1 MIHQPTVL
9 VLDEP
14 TAGVDVNLRRQL
26 WKYIIK
32 LNKMGTTILL
42 TTHYIE
48 EAEKLCD
55 RISII
60 NKGKLIIAE
69 TKVKIMN
76 RFKKTKLEDIFIKL
90 TKT

>member
-1 MIHQPTVL
+1 
-9 VLDEP
+9 
-14 TAGVDVNLRRQL
+14 
-26 WKYIIK
+26 
-32 LNKMGTTILL
+32 MGTTILL

-76 RFKKTKLEDIFIKL
+76 RFKKTIVVI
-90 TKT
+90 